1 MKKILTVFVLLL
13 MVCFLGSCGSSVEGT
28 IEEGKLYVGISPD
41 YAPYEFVDLTKD
53 GMDKYVGADVELAKK
68 IADELGLELVLKPM
82 AFDLILAALDTGK
95 IDVAISGF
103 TWSSERAD
111 SYLFSSAYFDDG
123 EGDQILVFNEADKDK
138 FKSLDDLNKADV
150 KVAAQ
155 NGSLQQELVQS
166 QLPNA
171 TPVFFED
178 INNAF
183 TALKDGQY
191 DAIAIAGT
199 VAGTL
204 IGAEENKG
212 IVMSDFQFEV
222 EDSALY
228 AIFKKDNQAL
238 ADKVSPICE
247 EVAKGQYQTWL
258 EEADA
263 LFLALGDNAGE
274 LIPDEE

>member
-1 MKKILTVFVLLL
+1 MKKVLTVFVLLF
-13 MVCFLGSCGSSVEGT
+13 MVCFLGSCGSSVEGV
-28 IEEGKLYVGISPD
+28 IEQGKLYVGISPD
-41 YAPYEFVDLTKD
+41 YAPYEFVDLTKE
-53 GMDKYVGADVELAKK
+53 GMDKYVGSDVALAKK

-82 AFDLILAALDTGK
+82 AFDLILTALDTGK

-111 SYLFSSAYFDDG
+111 GYLFSSPYFDDG
-123 EGDQILVFNEADKDK
+123 EGDQILVFNAEDKDN
-138 FKSLDDLNKADV
+138 FKSLDDLNKPEV

-155 NGSLQQELVQS
+155 NGSLQQELVQT

-171 TPVFFED
+171 TAIFFED

-204 IGAEENKG
+204 IEAEENKG

-222 EDSALY
+222 ESSALF
-228 AIFKKDNQAL
+228 AIFQKDNSAL
-238 ADKVSPICE
+238 AEVINPICE

-258 EEADA
+258 DEADA
-263 LFLALGDNAGE
+263 LFLTLGDNAGE
-274 LIPDEE
+274 LVPEE